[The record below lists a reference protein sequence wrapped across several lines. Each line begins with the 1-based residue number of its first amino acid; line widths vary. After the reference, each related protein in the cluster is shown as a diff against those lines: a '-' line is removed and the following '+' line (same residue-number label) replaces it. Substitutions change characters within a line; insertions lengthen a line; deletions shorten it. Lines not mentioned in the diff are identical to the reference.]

1 MDNKDSKS
9 PVETGVDLEE
19 VRKQIQQAQPWFRIV
34 VPQMGRMIAW
44 LSLPEA
50 EIFREYLAES
60 IKLDFERMLAGS
72 RDKNNNDLTDI
83 YRGMIVGRR
92 EIYNMK
98 TSLETQHKSDKE
110 REEEK
115 KKQEKKGA

>member
-1 MDNKDSKS
+1 
-9 PVETGVDLEE
+9 
-19 VRKQIQQAQPWFRIV
+19 
-34 VPQMGRMIAW
+34 
-44 LSLPEA
+44 
-50 EIFREYLAES
+50 
-60 IKLDFERMLAGS
+60 MLAGS